1 MCIWTS
7 AWWTKP
13 RRSYFLTQNFMD
25 VSFRLHWNGMLSSIL
40 GKWLKSP
47 LNSIF
52 FQSTNI
58 LPWRTPVMVV
68 AGVAAAAWGAAAA
81 ASWRPVFVSRR
92 RSGRGVG
99 RRTPTTVNCSLNPS
113 LADPRLICTR
123 ISRTRYCL
131 VSGTCSSRP
140 RGHLHIAPL
149 WFASCKLKNVFWSNR
164 FPAIWIREGRRMGED
179 GIRPSRALG
188 WLVLCSCTGQG
199 VVIARRVEHMLC
211 RRLKWIQP
219 LVRLNPCFPFIS
231 LNTLQQNSIQLSRL
245 FNLRKQHHVLLWVR
259 YDVVRRL
266 GWHLIRFYD
275 ILYVLY
281 LCAFYVA
288 YSWNG
293 IVAIVIGLHNKC
305 TDWRSLIL
313 DFS

>member
-1 MCIWTS
+1 MFWPGVHR
-7 AWWTKP
+7 WWCSDG
-13 RRSYFLTQNFMD
+13 RM
-25 VSFRLHWNGMLSSIL
+25 
-40 GKWLKSP
+40 
-47 LNSIF
+47 
-52 FQSTNI
+52 
-58 LPWRTPVMVV
+58 V

-99 RRTPTTVNCSLNPS
+99 RRTPTTVNCSPLGSTPR

-123 ISRTRYCL
+123 ISRTRCC
-131 VSGTCSSRP
+131 TCSSRP

-179 GIRPSRALG
+179 GIRPSVPRPSRAPG

-219 LVRLNPCFPFIS
+219 LNPCFPFIS
-231 LNTLQQNSIQLSRL
+231 SNALHQNSIPLSIS
-245 FNLRKQHHVLLWVR
+245 FTKTTSCSSASSLWRSKSSWLTNTV
-259 YDVVRRL
+259 
-266 GWHLIRFYD
+266 IRFYD
-275 ILYVLY
+275 IL
-281 LCAFYVA
+281 
-288 YSWNG
+288 
-293 IVAIVIGLHNKC
+293 
-305 TDWRSLIL
+305 
-313 DFS
+313 